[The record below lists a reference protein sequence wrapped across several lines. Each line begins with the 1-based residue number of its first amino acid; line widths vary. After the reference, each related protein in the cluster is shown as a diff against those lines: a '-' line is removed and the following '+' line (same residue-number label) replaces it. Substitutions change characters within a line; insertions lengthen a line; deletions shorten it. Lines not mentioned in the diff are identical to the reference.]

1 MDFLTP
7 ILNVPA
13 NRALIKLVL
22 IIFSVLVALVAV
34 ASFLAGY
41 TDRLIATALIGI
53 LVRIVQAEVNHAEI
67 KDLLN
72 KK

>member
-13 NRALIKLVL
+13 NRTLIKLVL
-22 IIFSVLVALVAV
+22 VIFSAVVALVAV

-41 TDRLIATALIGI
+41 SDRLIATALIGI

-67 KDLLN
+67 KELL

>member
-22 IIFSVLVALVAV
+22 VIFSVLVALVAV

>member
-13 NRALIKLVL
+13 NRTLIKLVL
-22 IIFSVLVALVAV
+22 VIFSAVVALVAV

-41 TDRLIATALIGI
+41 SDRLIATALIGI